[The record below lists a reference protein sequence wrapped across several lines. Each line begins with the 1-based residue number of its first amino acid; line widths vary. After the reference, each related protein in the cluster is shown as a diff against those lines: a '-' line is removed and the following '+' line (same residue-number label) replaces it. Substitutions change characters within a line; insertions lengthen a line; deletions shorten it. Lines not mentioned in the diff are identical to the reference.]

1 MRQNKIRK
9 CEARRW
15 TAALFPD
22 KKYPFKA
29 HAKDFSTRSAVS
41 PGIRKLLPS
50 QWGQGSDPRQ
60 PAFSAQSR
68 PLLPS
73 SLLRPLAGR
82 SPLAG
87 TRPPAGRTRPRT
99 RRAPNRT
106 PREGSEGEGP
116 WEGAGGAGGA
126 RGGAEIRAVTIQA
139 RELPGFR
146 RRKTEPPP
154 PAKWSDPGAQ
164 VPAAARRSHGR
175 EDDALTPEPPPPSH
189 SPLSSLIH
197 LHLRLMSEP
206 NDLHTARPSVEVMPA
221 LTLGKGAA
229 PRR

>member
-9 CEARRW
+9 CEARWW

-50 QWGQGSDPRQ
+50 QRGQGSDPRQ
-60 PAFSAQSR
+60 PAFSAHRVASFFR
-68 PLLPS
+68 ARS
-73 SLLRPLAGR
+73 SGR
-82 SPLAG
+82 SPLPG

-116 WEGAGGAGGA
+116 WEGAGGA
-126 RGGAEIRAVTIQA
+126 RGGAAIRAVTIHAQ
-139 RELPGFR
+139 ELPGFGR
-146 RRKTEPPP
+146 RETEPPP
-154 PAKWSDPGAQ
+154 PAKW
-164 VPAAARRSHGR
+164 
-175 EDDALTPEPPPPSH
+175 
-189 SPLSSLIH
+189 
-197 LHLRLMSEP
+197 
-206 NDLHTARPSVEVMPA
+206 
-221 LTLGKGAA
+221 
-229 PRR
+229 